1 MTGSGPTF
9 DPAAAALGL
18 AGELRAIGRPERAAA
33 ERRYLKSDLEF
44 YGVTVPELRRVVTAA
59 YRRHSAVGKDPA
71 SRKNTGLGREAAAG
85 WAVELWREPVHER
98 RMAAVEVLRLALK
111 QLRADDLGL
120 VEAMIREARTW
131 ALVDFLAGDI
141 AGAIALRDP
150 GEAWPRI
157 DGWATDADFWVRR
170 SAILSLLPGIRT
182 GQPDLARFERYAM
195 KMLSEKEF
203 FIRKAI
209 GWAAREISKR
219 DPGWVT
225 TWTATHAREMSGVT
239 FREAVR
245 RLPPATADEL
255 RALREAPS
263 A

>member
-1 MTGSGPTF
+1 
-9 DPAAAALGL
+9 LGL

-59 YRRHSAVGKDPA
+59 YRAHSATWKDPA
-71 SRKNTGLGREAAAG
+71 SRKDPALRKNTGLGREAAVA
-85 WAVELWREPVHER
+85 WAVALWREPVHER

-111 QLRADDLGL
+111 QLRADDLGV

-182 GQPDLARFERYAM
+182 GQPDLARFERYAVV
-195 KMLSEKEF
+195 MLGEKEF

-255 RALREAPS
+255 RALREAPP